1 MSRGRVLL
9 AVNDFPPILGGE
21 ARLYHALSRHLPPD
35 EIVVWAPRHPDAAT
49 VDTLLPCEV
58 RRGRIPAHGG
68 TPSRLARSL
77 LGGAH
82 LAALA
87 LAERPRYFVCGQIL
101 SLGGPVHLLARALRV
116 PYAVFV
122 HGADIA
128 DYRRSPLCRPV
139 LGRIL
144 AGADTVV
151 ANSRFTAA
159 LVEEIFPGRARR
171 IVVLPMGVDL
181 PEPADPSTVE
191 ALRRRYR
198 VTDGPVLLTMA
209 RLAPVKGHE
218 TVLKALPRLLPGHP
232 GLRYLVVG
240 EGPERRRLETL
251 AREHGVQPQVIF
263 AGAVPDA
270 ERTAHFALATLFAM
284 PSRRLERYDGLEGF
298 GLVFLEAASHGLA
311 SIGGASGG
319 VSEAI
324 RHGETGL
331 LVPPDDPAAFAEAA
345 DRLLRDPAARRRLGE
360 TARLW
365 AAQHP
370 WSRSAE
376 ALRALWNGS
385 GAEALTTGRR
395 AA

>member
-1 MSRGRVLL
+1 VLL

-21 ARLYHALSRHLPPD
+21 ARLYHALARHLPPD
-35 EIVVWAPRHPDAAT
+35 EILVWAPRHPEAAAIDAG
-49 VDTLLPCEV
+49 LPCEV

-77 LGGAH
+77 FAGAH
-82 LAALA
+82 LTALA
-87 LAERPRYFVCGQIL
+87 RAERPRYFVCGQIL
-101 SLGGPVHLLARALRV
+101 SLGGPMLLLARALRV

-128 DYRRSPLCRPV
+128 DYRRSPLWRPI
-139 LGRIL
+139 LRRIL
-144 AGADTVV
+144 AGAHTVV

-159 LVEEIFPGRARR
+159 LVEEIFPGGARR
-171 IVVLPMGVDL
+171 IVVLPMGVDP
-181 PEPADPSTVE
+181 PEPADPLTVE
-191 ALRRRYR
+191 DLRRRYG
-198 VTDGPVLLTMA
+198 VTDGPVLLTVA

-218 TVLKALPRLLPGHP
+218 TVLKALPRLLSRHP

-251 AREHGVQPQVIF
+251 ARDQGVPSQVIF
-263 AGAVPDA
+263 TGAVSDA
-270 ERTAHFALATLFAM
+270 ERAAHFALATLFAM

-298 GLVFLEAASHGLA
+298 GLVFLEAASHGLV

-319 VSEAI
+319 VAEAI

-376 ALRALWNGS
+376 ALRALWNHS
-385 GAEALTTGRR
+385 GAGTLTAGRR